1 MIQMRE
7 MRQSRDMVGLRGVLL
22 EGRVQS
28 ETPLRL
34 QNAVTRATLGR
45 AEVDTAVLNGRVARR
60 IGVSLPQERSTA
72 EQVFY
77 TWVARSRL
85 ESPRSRR

>member
-1 MIQMRE
+1 MQMRE
-7 MRQSRDMVGLRGVLL
+7 IRQSRDMAGLRGVLL